1 MSRRWP
7 VFAGA
12 VLAICGLLTGCS
24 AGHDAVAQGGTFE
37 FVSPGGK
44 TDILYDPPASRG
56 RPGPLSG
63 PDLSDPSHTLSLDD
77 PIFAGNVV
85 VINVW
90 GQWCG
95 PCRAE
100 VTQLQQVYDATRGSG
115 ASFLGVDVRDN
126 NRQAALDF
134 VNDRAVTYPSI
145 YDPAMRTLIAF
156 GGKYPTTAIPSTL
169 VLDRQHRVAA
179 VFLRELL
186 ASDLQPVVQ
195 KLTREPPPGLKNIG
209 TAGFVAMTG
218 FAQTAAAGPL
228 LLALG
233 ACVLAGLVSFA
244 SPCVVPL
251 VPGYL
256 SYLAALVGEE
266 SGPKGGMVQAP
277 PAARWRVAGSAL
289 LFVAGFTAVFV
300 LGTVAVLG
308 MTTTLITNQLVLQR
322 VGGLLT
328 IVMGLVFV
336 GLIPA
341 LQRQV
346 RFSPQQLTTVAGA
359 PVLGAVFALGWT
371 PCLGPTLTG
380 VITVAS
386 ATDGANVAR
395 GILLVIAY
403 CLGLGIPFV
412 LLAFGSARAVAG
424 LGWLRRHS
432 RSIQLLGGALLIAV
446 GVLLVT
452 GAWNDFISWVRDA
465 FVSDV
470 RLPI

>member
-1 MSRRWP
+1 
-7 VFAGA
+7 
-12 VLAICGLLTGCS
+12 
-24 AGHDAVAQGGTFE
+24 
-37 FVSPGGK
+37 
-44 TDILYDPPASRG
+44 
-56 RPGPLSG
+56 
-63 PDLSDPSHTLSLDD
+63 
-77 PIFAGNVV
+77 
-85 VINVW
+85 
-90 GQWCG
+90 
-95 PCRAE
+95 
-100 VTQLQQVYDATRGSG
+100 
-115 ASFLGVDVRDN
+115 
-126 NRQAALDF
+126 
-134 VNDRAVTYPSI
+134 
-145 YDPAMRTLIAF
+145 
-156 GGKYPTTAIPSTL
+156 
-169 VLDRQHRVAA
+169 
-179 VFLRELL
+179 
-186 ASDLQPVVQ
+186 
-195 KLTREPPPGLKNIG
+195 
-209 TAGFVAMTG
+209 MTG

-266 SGPKGGMVQAP
+266 VAEQPGAGPVKAP
-277 PAARWRVAGSAL
+277 PATRWRVAGSAA
-289 LFVAGFTAVFV
+289 LFVAGFTTVFV

-308 MTTTLITNQLVLQR
+308 MTTTLITNQLLLQR
-322 VGGLLT
+322 VGGVLT

-341 LQRQV
+341 LQRQI

-359 PVLGAVFALGWT
+359 PVLGAIFGLGWT

-386 ATDGANVAR
+386 ATEGANVAR
-395 GILLVIAY
+395 GILLVTAY

-424 LGWLRRHS
+424 LGWLRRHTHA
-432 RSIQLLGGALLIAV
+432 IQIFGGALLIVV

-452 GAWNDFISWVRDA
+452 GMWNDFVSWLRDA
-465 FVSDV
+465 FVSDT